1 MKIRKICSILLAI
14 CMLVPCVFALTDEE
28 TKSIEDLLK
37 ENAQSVTI
45 NDCDIDYTT
54 EDAFDN
60 LVITEHIND
69 FDKIVFSFTCKAHKN
84 LPHYDNLALTE
95 IGDYRIFTYPQ
106 GEYLV
111 YSKAENKLV
120 NISDAYNSNIVTDT
134 DLDYLYNNCAYKA
147 EDRITVD
154 KVTDDPLNAVII
166 AQANEVYEPVWDEG
180 INTGEFADLKVEK
193 FYSDDNI
200 DIFRFSSSTEIVI
213 DGDFDLE
220 LGDYYYQYMNGDELY
235 VYNKANDKLM
245 FLETAYNAGLV
256 NDEILDEMAEKYFHN
271 RMDKAEMRYLGEIV
285 EDSDTDTDIITD
297 TNTDTNTDIVET
309 DTEINTDTNVDTE
322 TESDTDINT
331 DSEAETDTETDTDI
345 VDDPIIYGDVNHDGE
360 VDIIDVVLIRG
371 YIVGSNFL
379 TEDIYNLTSA
389 DVYADGE
396 IDIVDVVII
405 RKAIVTGEKISI
417 LYFY

>member
-37 ENAQSVTI
+37 GNAQNVT
-45 NDCDIDYTT
+45 NSEYYVDYTA

-69 FDKIVFSFTCKAHKN
+69 LYKIVFSFTCKAHKN
-84 LPHYDNLALTE
+84 LPYYDNE
-95 IGDYRIFTYPQ
+95 MIEVGDYRIFTYPQ

-111 YSKAENKLV
+111 YYKAENKLL
-120 NISDAYNSNIVTDT
+120 NISDAYNSDIVTDT
-134 DLDYLYNNCAYKA
+134 DLDYLYNNCAYK
-147 EDRITVD
+147 EDDRITVD
-154 KVTDDPLNAVII
+154 NVTDDPLNAVII
-166 AQANEVYEPVWDEG
+166 AQANEVYKPVFDEG

-193 FYSDDNI
+193 FYFDDKI
-200 DIFRFSSSTEIVI
+200 EIFSFSSSTEIAI
-213 DGDFDLE
+213 DGIYDLT
-220 LGDYYYQYMNGDELY
+220 LGLYNFWYSNGNELY

-297 TNTDTNTDIVET
+297 TNTDINTDIVET